1 MFIRY
6 IAESFGYSLLIV
18 FLSYWI
24 IERVIKKHKNNNK
37 HVVAV
42 FVSVVLSL
50 SVLIC
55 LVDLTEHKYVKLLS
69 TILMTIIF
77 YFIYRFKKDAV

>member
-1 MFIRY
+1 MFISY

-24 IERVIKKHKNNNK
+24 IERAIKKHKKNNK
-37 HVVAV
+37 HIAAV

-50 SVLIC
+50 AVLIYS
-55 LVDLTEHKYVKLLS
+55 VDLTEHRYVKLLA
-69 TILMTIIF
+69 TISMTIVF
-77 YFIYRFKKDAV
+77 YFMYKFKKDAV